1 MDSTSSRSRSSL
13 PYKISSTCATWPA
26 RSRSLTGPSTTEETQ
41 VSKHLHPKKRLQTR
55 PPSNNPLPSETK
67 AFRTILAGGDE
78 YVTSAQGATVKTHMS
93 YADAMKRLNEID
105 ILVIVGGESE
115 KVLKTKSQ
123 PLTLIKAFTEQQKKN
138 PARERTLMSVCTGS
152 LFLGETGI
160 LSGLS
165 ATTHPDYM
173 AKFEIICSNAAQRDM
188 ADRADVMDAR
198 YVVNNLRF
206 DLGENEDENPYL
218 LTKQQ
223 YREKRRM
230 SQSGG
235 SAPSSP
241 IEERANGGRRA
252 SAARKGSI
260 SLKISNTRRESII
273 KRANLRLG
281 GLRVLTSSG
290 VLSGIDGALYL
301 VGALV
306 SEDAAEEVARV
317 MCHKWS
323 KGVVVDGTDV

>member
-1 MDSTSSRSRSSL
+1 MSAIVEEPDGL
-13 PYKISSTCATWPA
+13 NFEPIKVLIALQDKFDLCDMA
-26 RSRSLTGPSTTEETQ
+26 GPLEVFNWAQ
-41 VSKHLHPKKRLQTR
+41 HDKRDA
-55 PPSNNPLPSETK
+55 ETK
-67 AFRTILAGGDE
+67 AFRTILAGDDE
-78 YVTSAQGATVKTHMS
+78 YVTSAQGATVKTHFS
-93 YADAMKRLNEID
+93 YADAMARLNEID

-115 KVLKTKSQ
+115 KVIKTKSQ

-165 ATTHPDYM
+165 ATTHPDFM
-173 AKFEIICSNAAQRDM
+173 TKFEIICSNAAQRDL

-218 LTKQQ
+218 LTKKQ

-230 SQSGG
+230 SQG
-235 SAPSSP
+235 APPSP
-241 IEERANGGRRA
+241 VEERANGGRRP

-260 SLKISNTRRESII
+260 SLKMSNTRRESVL
-273 KRANLRLG
+273 KRAELRLG
-281 GLRVLTSSG
+281 GLRVLTTSG
-290 VLSGIDGALYL
+290 VLSGIDGALYM

-306 SEDAAEEVARV
+306 SEESAEEVARI

>member
-1 MDSTSSRSRSSL
+1 MSAIVEEPDGL
-13 PYKISSTCATWPA
+13 NFEPIKVLIALQDKFDLCDMA
-26 RSRSLTGPSTTEETQ
+26 GPLEVFNWAQ
-41 VSKHLHPKKRLQTR
+41 HDKRDA
-55 PPSNNPLPSETK
+55 ETK
-67 AFRTILAGGDE
+67 AFRTILAGDDE
-78 YVTSAQGATVKTHMS
+78 YVTSAQGATVKTHFS
-93 YADAMKRLNEID
+93 YADAMARLNEID

-115 KVLKTKSQ
+115 KVIKTKSQ

-165 ATTHPDYM
+165 ATTHPDFM
-173 AKFEIICSNAAQRDM
+173 TKFEIICSNAAQRDL

-230 SQSGG
+230 SQGG

-241 IEERANGGRRA
+241 VEERANGGRRP

-260 SLKISNTRRESII
+260 SLKISNTRRESVL

-306 SEDAAEEVARV
+306 SEDSAEEVARV

>member
-1 MDSTSSRSRSSL
+1 MSAIVEEPDQLDFEPIKVLVCLQDQFDLCDMSGPLEVFGWAQHDRRN
-13 PYKISSTCATWPA
+13 PA
-26 RSRSLTGPSTTEETQ
+26 
-41 VSKHLHPKKRLQTR
+41 
-55 PPSNNPLPSETK
+55 PPTETK
-67 AFRTILAGGDE
+67 AFRTILAGEDE
-78 YVTSAQGATVKTHMS
+78 LVTSAQGATVKAHFS
-93 YADAMKRLNEID
+93 YADAMSRLSEID
-105 ILVIVGGESE
+105 ILVIVGGGSE
-115 KVLKTKSQ
+115 KVLKNKTQ

-138 PARERTLMSVCTGS
+138 PSRERTLMSVCTGS

-160 LSGLS
+160 LAGLS
-165 ATTHPDYM
+165 ATTHPDFM
-173 AKFEIICSNAAQRDM
+173 AKFENICSKASQREMSDH
-188 ADRADVMDAR
+188 ADVIDAR

-206 DLGENEDENPYL
+206 ELGEDEEENPYL

-230 SQSGG
+230 SQGG
-235 SAPSSP
+235 YSAPTSP
-241 IEERANGGRRA
+241 VEERPNGGRRP

-260 SLKISNTRRESII
+260 SLKISNTRRESVL

-281 GLRVLTSSG
+281 GLRVLTTSG

-306 SEDAAEEVARV
+306 SEDSAEEVARV

>member
-1 MDSTSSRSRSSL
+1 
-13 PYKISSTCATWPA
+13 
-26 RSRSLTGPSTTEETQ
+26 
-41 VSKHLHPKKRLQTR
+41 
-55 PPSNNPLPSETK
+55 
-67 AFRTILAGGDE
+67 
-78 YVTSAQGATVKTHMS
+78 
-93 YADAMKRLNEID
+93 
-105 ILVIVGGESE
+105 
-115 KVLKTKSQ
+115 
-123 PLTLIKAFTEQQKKN
+123 
-138 PARERTLMSVCTGS
+138 MSVCTGS

-165 ATTHPDYM
+165 ATTHPDFM
-173 AKFEIICSNAAQRDM
+173 AKFEIVCSNAAQRDM

-235 SAPSSP
+235 GSAPASP

-260 SLKISNTRRESII
+260 SLKISNTRRESVL

-281 GLRVLTSSG
+281 GLRVLTTSG

-306 SEDAAEEVARV
+306 SEDSAEEVARI